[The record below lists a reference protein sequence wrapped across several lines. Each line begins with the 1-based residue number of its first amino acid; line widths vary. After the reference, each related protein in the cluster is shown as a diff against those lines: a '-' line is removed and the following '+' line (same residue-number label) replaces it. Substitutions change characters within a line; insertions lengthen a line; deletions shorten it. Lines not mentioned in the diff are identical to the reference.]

1 MTPDTLPVPVTMA
14 EVMERYQVIRHLL
27 NCTEETAAILALA
40 SVLLEK

>member
-1 MTPDTLPVPVTMA
+1 MTPDTLPVPLTLS
-14 EVMERYQVIRHLL
+14 EVMERWKVIRHLL